1 MSFLSDTVGAFE
13 TGSLFMTSTVFAATC
28 EHLPFASF
36 VRIALS
42 RHQAGDW
49 GDDLVLCKSN
59 EAIRNGFISE
69 ELQPTGLQ
77 QQLDGF
83 YENDIALQ
91 GGGRLFSVYHL
102 PQGIVLP
109 DSKIWIIT
117 EVTDRCFL

>member
-1 MSFLSDTVGAFE
+1 MSFLSDTVGAFD

-28 EHLPFASF
+28 EHLSFASF

-49 GDDLVLCKSN
+49 GDCCEQDQDS
-59 EAIRNGFISE
+59 
-69 ELQPTGLQ
+69 
-77 QQLDGF
+77 
-83 YENDIALQ
+83 NDIALQ

-102 PQGIVLP
+102 PQGMVLP

-117 EVTDRCFL
+117 EASRECTTVLFPSEY

>member
-1 MSFLSDTVGAFE
+1 M
-13 TGSLFMTSTVFAATC
+13 
-28 EHLPFASF
+28 
-36 VRIALS
+36 
-42 RHQAGDW
+42 
-49 GDDLVLCKSN
+49 LCKSN
-59 EAIRNGFISE
+59 QAIRNGLIRK